1 LLPETLSKQLGCF
14 GFEHLYYAGLLGKA
28 TKHLVR
34 LIEIDYPD
42 EAKKDDFT
50 IEFEYSTNKEDYT
63 ELCTF
68 KLDGRAVSVN
78 YTY

>member
-1 LLPETLSKQLGCF
+1 MGCF

-28 TKHLVR
+28 TKHLVQT
-34 LIEIDYPD
+34 IQVDYPD

-50 IEFEYSTNKEDYT
+50 VDFNYSTNKEDHIQ
-63 ELCTF
+63 LCTF
-68 KLDGRAVSVN
+68 ILNGEAASVN